1 MANIVPFTE
10 EGVKNYL
17 DNVIT
22 HWRRCDAEPEMR
34 SHYLDAYQ
42 SVRIS
47 LFGELLPQEEPT
59 SGEPCDQET
68 LA

>member
-1 MANIVPFTE
+1 MSNIVPFTE

-22 HWRRCDAEPEMR
+22 HWRRCDATDEMR

-47 LFGELLPQEEPT
+47 LFGELLPQEETTP
-59 SGEPCDQET
+59 GEPGDQE
-68 LA
+68 ASE